1 MSDKNLL
8 QRISKLRS
16 QIDDL
21 RYRYHV
27 LNDPEVT
34 DAMYEGMMDELRKI
48 EEQHPELITADS
60 PTQRVAG
67 KPLDEFKKITH
78 QVPQWS
84 FNDAFS
90 EEDIADWIERI
101 SKILEKQ
108 YGTVPKDLNYV
119 CELKI
124 DGLHMVLAYE
134 NGLLKTAATR
144 GDGKV
149 GEDVTS
155 NVKTIQSVP
164 LKLRESVSMIA
175 EGEVWLGREM
185 LEKLNVERK
194 KQGEALFA
202 NPRNA
207 AAGTIRQLDP
217 NIVAKRKLSLT
228 AYDISDIG
236 HRAEDIGHKSYVIG
250 PKFSI
255 DTQEQELLALKNL
268 GFLTDS
274 HWRVCDNLGEI
285 LAVYKDW
292 EKRKNS
298 QPFWIDGIVIK
309 VNQKKYQDAFG
320 FTGKAPRWAI
330 AFKFPAEQGKTV
342 VREVYWQ
349 VGRTGAL
356 TPVAL
361 MEPVKLAGTT
371 VTHATLHNF
380 DEIERLGVHVGDTV
394 VVEKAGDIIP
404 RVVRVL
410 DKLRTGEEK
419 KVRQPKNCPVC
430 HSEVQKYGL
439 ATGDIKEGVALICSN
454 NKCYAKEL
462 ENIIHFVSKKAFNI
476 DGMGE
481 KIVEQLLDEGL
492 IKNVADIF
500 TLKLG
505 DLEVLERFASKS
517 AQNLIEAIDNAKK
530 VTFARFI
537 FALGI
542 LHVGVETAE
551 KLADHFSSLQKL
563 QEASK
568 EELEN
573 LSDVGPR
580 VAQSIFT
587 YFNESDNKKLLEDL
601 LTNGVQIQTIK
612 KQKDSEKLANM
623 TFVLT
628 GTLPNLS
635 REEIAEKIKNNGG
648 QVVGSVSKKTSYVV
662 VGENPGS
669 KYDKAQELG
678 VNILDEEGFLKLL

>member
-1 MSDKNLL
+1 MLDLNK
-8 QRISKLRS
+8 IEKLRE

-34 DAMYEGMMDELRKI
+34 DQMYDGLMDELRKI
-48 EEQHPELITADS
+48 EAEHPEIITPDS

-67 KPLDEFKKITH
+67 KPLDKFNKITH
-78 QVPQWS
+78 TVTQWS
-84 FNDAFS
+84 FDDAFNL
-90 EEDIADWIERI
+90 EDLENWQERNL
-101 SKILEKQ
+101 KILEKEL
-108 YGTVPKDLNYV
+108 GARPEDLDYM

-124 DGLHMVLAYE
+124 DGLHMVLTYK
-134 NGLLKTAATR
+134 NGILETAATR

-149 GEDVTS
+149 GEDVTV
-155 NVKTIQSVP
+155 NVKTIHSVP
-164 LKLRESVSMIA
+164 LKLRQEIDMVA
-175 EGEVWLGREM
+175 EGEVWLSAKMLTEINKQRE
-185 LEKLNVERK
+185 KI
-194 KQGEALFA
+194 GEALFA

-217 NIVAKRKLSLT
+217 QIVSDRKLGLT
-228 AYDISDIG
+228 TYDISKVDENVLQIN
-236 HRAEDIGHKSYVIG
+236 S
-250 PKFSI
+250 
-255 DTQEQELLALKNL
+255 QEEELLLLDKL
-268 GFLTDS
+268 GFLTDK
-274 HWRVCDNLGEI
+274 HWQVCKNIDTI
-285 LAVYKDW
+285 WDFY
-292 EKRKNS
+292 EKLQKKKNS
-298 QPFWIDGIVIK
+298 FGFWIDGVVIK
-309 VNQKKYQDAFG
+309 INKIKYQKALG
-320 FTGKAPRWAI
+320 FTGKSPRWAI
-330 AFKFPAEQGKTV
+330 ALKFPAEQGTSKIK
-342 VREVYWQ
+342 EIYWQ

-380 DEIERLGVHVGDTV
+380 DEIERLGVRVGDTV

-404 RVVRVL
+404 KVVRVL

-419 KVRQPKNCPVC
+419 KVRQPKTCPVC

-439 ATGDIKEGVALICSN
+439 AIGDSKEGVALICSN

-517 AQNLIEAIDNAKK
+517 AQNLIEAIENAKK

-537 FALGI
+537 FSLGI

-551 KLADHFSSLQKL
+551 KLADHFSNLQKL

-601 LTNGVQIQTIK
+601 LTNGVKIQTIK

-635 REEIAEKIKNNGG
+635 REEITEKIKNNGG
-648 QVVGSVSKKTSYVV
+648 QVIGSVSKKTSYVI
-662 VGENPGS
+662 VGESPGS

-678 VNILDEEGFLKLL
+678 VSILDEEGFLKMLK